1 MDCGGVARLCWINEL
16 IAPRGLQGIRVKI
29 QLRLP
34 ARIYPKACLPFS
46 SIQVVLKAASPNCTP
61 GSAPYLFTPLKIQTI
76 RLPSVERLDLTP
88 PEELDFYVWSNGAYD
103 IYAPHTHPYDKVI
116 YVVRG
121 SITFQLIELGQWHKL
136 NAGDRLDLPAGI
148 VHAAEVGADGVVC
161 LEAHC

>member
-1 MDCGGVARLCWINEL
+1 M
-16 IAPRGLQGIRVKI
+16 Q
-29 QLRLP
+29 
-34 ARIYPKACLPFS
+34 
-46 SIQVVLKAASPNCTP
+46 
-61 GSAPYLFTPLKIQTI
+61 LKIT
-76 RLPSVERLDLTP
+76 PWTEPTP
-88 PEELDFYVWSNGAYD
+88 PTESALRELLTREGLDFYAWSNDAYD

-161 LEAHC
+161 LEAHK